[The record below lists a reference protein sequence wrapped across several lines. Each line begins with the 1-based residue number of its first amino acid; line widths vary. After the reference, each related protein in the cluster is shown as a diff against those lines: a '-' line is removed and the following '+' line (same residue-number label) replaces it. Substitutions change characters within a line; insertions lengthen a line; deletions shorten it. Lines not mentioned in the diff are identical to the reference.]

1 MSYMSYTYNKLIDID
16 NYHKWEESYKKNLKD
31 LYEILNKNL
40 KNNNIKYKTIDF
52 TDFCIFIY
60 NNSSKRIIEI

>member
-1 MSYMSYTYNKLIDID
+1 MSNYSYNKIRDIN
-16 NYHKWEESYKKNLKD
+16 NYYKWIESYNKNLKD

-40 KNNNIKYKTIDF
+40 KNKNIKYKTVDF

-60 NNSSKRIIEI
+60 NNSSKRIIDI